1 MKKYIREV
9 KITLQKNK
17 TDLEQIKISSSR
29 DSANF
34 FIKQFGESIE
44 VFESVQVIFLDNS
57 LNSLGWMKVSQGGL
71 NQSIVD
77 VRLIFASAL
86 NCLASS
92 FIMCHNHP
100 SGTLKPSSHDINITE
115 QLKEAGKF
123 LNITILDHLIITPNK
138 TYFSFADESLI

>member
-9 KITLQKNK
+9 KITLQKNE
-17 TDLEQIKISSSR
+17 TDLEQFKIRSSR

-34 FIKQFGESIE
+34 FIKQFGESID
-44 VFESVQVIFLDNS
+44 VFESVEVIFLDNA
-57 LNSLGWMKVSQGGL
+57 LNSLGWMRVSQGGL

-86 NCLASS
+86 NCLATS

-100 SGTLKPSSHDINITE
+100 SGNRQPSAEDLKITE
-115 QLKEAGKF
+115 QLKEAGNF
-123 LNITILDHLIITPNK
+123 LNIKILDHLIIFPDK
-138 TYFSFADESLI
+138 SYYSFADEAII